1 MMTQTMNKFF
11 IPVCVLVGCLLS
23 RPSSAMDVYFESRPL
38 QEVLP
43 WLASQM
49 NESVVISPDIEG
61 LLTLSIKDAN
71 WTDVMEAV
79 AQQPGIRLE
88 WQGRVAVLMPEIS
101 VDVTEHEKGRAQ
113 CQRFYWLVKHAKAD
127 SVGRHL
133 QTLYPSISMVVDE
146 RTNSIVAHIC
156 ELPEGLQETLA
167 WLDAPLRQIE
177 ISAQIAQ
184 VSRTA
189 QSQFGV
195 NWQTKLSDNV
205 RSSVGGAVDLG
216 ALVPTT
222 SLNIASSGSVG
233 LLDFTLDLMESEGVA
248 EVISKPKIVTSEGLV
263 AKIESGTEVPY
274 QTISDETVTVEFR
287 QASLML
293 EVTPFVKD
301 GNRILLQLTIHQ
313 DSVGDLVNGVP
324 SLETNRLKTQVVVK
338 NEETLILG
346 GIFREES
353 FETESRVPFFSDI
366 PLLGV
371 LFKRRSEQQE
381 KVELLV
387 FITPKLLQMSGN

>member
-1 MMTQTMNKFF
+1 MKQVVNRFF
-11 IPVCVLVGCLLS
+11 IGMNLVLVCLMA
-23 RPSSAMDVYFESRPL
+23 RPSVAMDVYFESRPL

-71 WTDVMEAV
+71 WKDVMEAV
-79 AQQPGIRLE
+79 AQQPGIHLE
-88 WQGRVAVLMPEIS
+88 WQGAVAVLMPESRLDDS
-101 VDVTEHEKGRAQ
+101 VHEKERAQ
-113 CQRFYWLVKHAKAD
+113 CQSFYWLIKHAKAD
-127 SVGRHL
+127 AVGRHL
-133 QTLYPSISMVVDE
+133 QTLYPSISLVVDE
-146 RTNSIVAHIC
+146 RTNSIVANVC
-156 ELPEGLQETLA
+156 ELPEGLQETLV

-195 NWQTKLSDNV
+195 NWQTSLSNTV
-205 RSSVGGAVDLG
+205 RSSIGGAVDLG
-216 ALVPTT
+216 ALSPTS
-222 SLNIASSGSVG
+222 SLNVASAGSVG

-248 EVISKPKIVTSEGLV
+248 EVVSKPKIVTSEGV
-263 AKIESGTEVPY
+263 MAKIESGTEVPY
-274 QTISDETVTVEFR
+274 QTVSNETVTVEFR

-293 EVTPFVKD
+293 EVVPFVKND
-301 GNRILLQLTIHQ
+301 ERILLQLTIHQ

-324 SLETNRLKTQVVVK
+324 SLETNRLNTQVVVR

-353 FETESRVPFFSDI
+353 FESESRVPFFSDI
-366 PLLGV
+366 PLLGA